1 MRMRIKWWWVKY
13 VEMAHKRDII
23 GALWGMQIQI
33 NGTSINDTEFV
44 AAWDVWHKYSQKPR
58 IGFNFDLKGEN
69 PKCLKTR
76 LQLRKRNICTGIVI
90 VSGK

>member
-1 MRMRIKWWWVKY
+1 
-13 VEMAHKRDII
+13 MAHKRDII
-23 GALWGMQIQI
+23 AALWGMQIQI

-44 AAWDVWHKYSQKPR
+44 AVWDVWHKYSQKPR

-69 PKCLKTR
+69 PHCLETR

>member
-44 AAWDVWHKYSQKPR
+44 AAWDVWHKYSQKPL
-58 IGFNFDLKGEN
+58 IGLNFD
-69 PKCLKTR
+69 PTFCSKTR

>member
-1 MRMRIKWWWVKY
+1 
-13 VEMAHKRDII
+13 MAHKRDII

-44 AAWDVWHKYSQKPR
+44 AVWDVWHKYSQKPR

-69 PKCLKTR
+69 PQCSKTR